1 MLFQTIW
8 LSFLGRTQKN
18 FSRMSKLF
26 FSIRWKRMLTTFILW
41 KKSSSTIAPLERK
54 SIWKYMRVSKWSK
67 NFHFPINGEMWTE
80 KTINL
85 SFSVC
90 STAVLPAFVSE
101 VSYTADYF
109 IDIFH
114 FLLFILDVNH
124 YHSSVYND
132 RIHREPHPRLKT
144 QSFTLTLSLRI
155 SFKCRSDQK
164 WKFCPRLLALVSFQT
179 CIALFLPWNTKE
191 DFDSRKSMLF

>member
-1 MLFQTIW
+1 MVRCGQKRQSTCHFQCAQLLFSLP
-8 LSFLGRTQKN
+8 LSLKSAIPLIT
-18 FSRMSKLF
+18 S
-26 FSIRWKRMLTTFILW
+26 SI
-41 KKSSSTIAPLERK
+41 
-54 SIWKYMRVSKWSK
+54 Y
-67 NFHFPINGEMWTE
+67 
-80 KTINL
+80 
-85 SFSVC
+85 
-90 STAVLPAFVSE
+90 
-101 VSYTADYF
+101 
-109 IDIFH
+109 

-179 CIALFLPWNTKE
+179 CITLFIHETQKKILTAESPCSFKWLSSSDLK
-191 DFDSRKSMLF
+191 FQYIPLHKKLSFIFRIFII